1 MQVQEKKKKRRPGW
15 KDGPHGKSKCV
26 CNLDKFWLQISQKG
40 YQNVSLSH
48 LINNLSNN
56 NNLHFRTQM
65 PSVDLKALSKH
76 QHTSPGKTILCFLP
90 RENQGRRSR
99 KKGELQTVP
108 GDVSE
113 MRAESALKGRP
124 HRGKHQS
131 SQGRMK
137 CYWGRLSS
145 YFDIFKSH
153 PYLV

>member
-1 MQVQEKKKKRRPGW
+1 MQVQEKKKRPGW

-48 LINNLSNN
+48 LINSNN
-56 NNLHFRTQM
+56 NNLHFRMQM

-76 QHTSPGKTILCFLP
+76 QHTSPGKTMFCFLP
-90 RENQGRRSR
+90 RENQGRRRR

-113 MRAESALKGRP
+113 MRAEWRKGRP
-124 HRGKHQS
+124 HRGKHWS
-131 SQGRMK
+131 SQGTVK
-137 CYWGRLSS
+137 CYWGRWSS

-153 PYLV
+153 PDLV